1 MMEPEHQQLTRS
13 QLEEQ
18 LQAALREQ
26 ERLRRDTHHRIRN
39 NLQII
44 ASLLDLQAYVA
55 QHPQVEAALANTQQ
69 RLQALARI
77 HDCVAQTDEGG
88 QVHVAVYLEKLHQCL
103 CEPYSPDAADITVR
117 LHADPIRL
125 PVRRA
130 ITCGLLLQELLSN
143 CFQHAFPIGQTGE
156 IVIALRAQPD
166 NMVALTVRD
175 NGVGLPAHVDFQ
187 DTESVGSQLIS
198 ILTEELE
205 GTLTLAREAGT
216 TITVR
221 FPVQTL

>member
-1 MMEPEHQQLTRS
+1 MELEYQKLTRS

-26 ERLRRDTHHRIRN
+26 ERLRRDTLHRIRN
-39 NLQII
+39 NLQVI

-77 HDCVAQTDEGG
+77 HDCIAHADEGG

-103 CEPYSPDAADITVR
+103 CEPYSLDAAGITVR

-143 CFQHAFPIGQTGE
+143 CFQHAFPTAQTGE
-156 IVIALRAQPD
+156 IVIRLRAQPD
-166 NMVALTVRD
+166 NMAALTVRD
-175 NGVGLPAHVDFQ
+175 SGVGLPAHVDFQ
-187 DTESVGSQLIS
+187 RTESVGSQLICT
-198 ILTEELE
+198 LVEELE

-216 TITVR
+216 TITVL
-221 FPVQTL
+221 FPVPTL

>member
-1 MMEPEHQQLTRS
+1 MMEPEHQKLTRS

-39 NLQII
+39 NLQVI

-55 QHPQVEAALANTQQ
+55 QHPQVEAALSNTQQ

-77 HDCVAQTDEGG
+77 HDCVAQADEGG
-88 QVHVAVYLEKLHQCL
+88 RVPVAAYLEKLYQCP
-103 CEPYSPDAADITVR
+103 CEPYSPDVADITVR
-117 LHADPIRL
+117 LHAGPIRL

-143 CFQHAFPIGQTGE
+143 CFRHAFPIGQTGE
-156 IVIALRAQPD
+156 IVITLGAQPD
-166 NMVALTVRD
+166 HMAALTVRD
-175 NGVGLPAHVDFQ
+175 NGVGLPAYVDFQ
-187 DTESVGSQLIS
+187 CTESVGSQLICT
-198 ILTEELE
+198 LVEELE
-205 GTLTLAREAGT
+205 GTLTLARH
-216 TITVR
+216 
-221 FPVQTL
+221 